1 MARGSLTAANPTNR
15 DTIKKTAVATP
26 DFDGFEIPTVGDN
39 LPLSGIS
46 GSSFDEP
53 LVVNGTYK
61 PSYPKNHVF
70 ATETGHVI

>member
-1 MARGSLTAANPTNR
+1 MNR
-15 DTIKKTAVATP
+15 DAIRKTAVATA
-26 DFDGFEIPTVGDN
+26 DFDGFEIPTTVGDN
-39 LPLSGIS
+39 LAVSGSS

-70 ATETGHVI
+70 ATEKDA